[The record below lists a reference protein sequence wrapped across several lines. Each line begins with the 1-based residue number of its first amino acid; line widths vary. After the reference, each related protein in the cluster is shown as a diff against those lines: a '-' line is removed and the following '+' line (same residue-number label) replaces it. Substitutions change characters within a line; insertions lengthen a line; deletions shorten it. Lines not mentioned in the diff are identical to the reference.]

1 MAARSWTLV
10 VPKPDRWLSANQRD
24 HFMRRSS
31 SVKVWR
37 DAAHVLA
44 RAAKLPQLHRAH
56 IVAELY
62 FGDRRRRDVHNY
74 YPTLK
79 AMVDGLVDYGLLPD
93 DADDYLVGPDLR
105 LGYGPYETGV
115 VLTIREVT

>member
-1 MAARSWTLV
+1 MSTQEWTLV
-10 VPKPDRWLSANQRD
+10 IPRPDKWLSANQRGSWRN
-24 HFMRRSS
+24 HSGPI
-31 SVKVWR
+31 KVWR
-37 DAAHVLA
+37 DTA
-44 RAAKLPQLHRAH
+44 RARAHAEHLPELARAH

-79 AMVDGLVDYGLLPD
+79 AIVDGLVDYGLLPD
-93 DADDYLVGPDLR
+93 DADDYLIGPDMR
-105 LGYGPYETGV
+105 PGYGPYEPGV